1 MGCRRSSGDASGMS
15 ILNVALISLFI
26 GMQGL
31 FQEKDYMN
39 YRFLHKRAFYLAV
52 IAMHVSDPKSQ
63 LSVDVCYESKRGDP
77 RLTTLILRPN
87 HGACFP
93 F

>member
-1 MGCRRSSGDASGMS
+1 MS
-15 ILNVALISLFI
+15 IFYVTLISSFI

-39 YRFLHKRAFYLAV
+39 YRFFHKRAFYLAV
-52 IAMHVSDPKSQ
+52 IAKHVSDPKSD
-63 LSVDVCYESKRGDP
+63 LNGDACYESKRGDP

-87 HGACFP
+87 HGAYFP

>member
-1 MGCRRSSGDASGMS
+1 ML
-15 ILNVALISLFI
+15 ILNATLISLII

-39 YRFLHKRAFYLAV
+39 YRFFHKRAFYLAV
-52 IAMHVSDPKSQ
+52 IAKHVSDPKSH
-63 LSVDVCYESKRGDP
+63 LNVDACYESKRGDP

-93 F
+93 I